1 MGGMGPTIFLTAE
14 LARPRVKY
22 VQQQFSQ
29 RPWGRHRGRN
39 GRNGSNNIFNSSAG
53 AAESEIRPAT
63 FFAATL
69 GRHRER
75 KGRNG
80 ANNISHSSAGGRW
93 RNRSSNI
100 SYSSGGHG
108 QVGVMAEGAG
118 NRPSNI
124 FRITVAGQHD
134 RGEKE
139 RNNTGPG
146 GDRPTGT
153 VTAHLSL

>member
-1 MGGMGPTIFLTAE
+1 MKPKTVNRTDETMNQVTASLKFYVNLRLRTSDVISLGRRQGEMGGMGPTIFLTAA

-53 AAESEIRPAT
+53 AAESEIRPTT

-75 KGRNG
+75 NGRNG
-80 ANNISHSSAGGRW
+80 SNNISHSSAGGRW

-100 SYSSGGHG
+100 SYSRGG
-108 QVGVMAEGAG
+108 
-118 NRPSNI
+118 
-124 FRITVAGQHD
+124 
-134 RGEKE
+134 
-139 RNNTGPG
+139 
-146 GDRPTGT
+146 
-153 VTAHLSL
+153 TAKSA